1 MLNMM
6 QCAIRTEVDIIF
18 ELMNGEINFSSV
30 TTSAFS
36 QARMK
41 YSEKAF
47 IELNKE
53 CILDPFYAQKDTKRW
68 RGFRVLSTDGSLLK
82 LPPSDSLLKEFGKQ
96 CPKARLP
103 CARLSQLYDT
113 QNKLSLD
120 IQISPF
126 ATGERELAYQHLSS
140 VKPKDLILY
149 DRGYQCHWLFSAI
162 LKTGA
167 DFCAR
172 VTHDFNNE
180 VKTFVKSNR
189 NSCIIEMH
197 KAKNKDQDE
206 LYRSK
211 QISKEPLKIR
221 LIRVQLP
228 TGEIEILATSLCNK
242 ERYPHRLFKT
252 LYHLRWGV
260 EEDYKRLKCGLE
272 IENFTGLSPLAIKQ
286 DIHAQVVSKNMA
298 ALWEQG
304 SQLYTDE
311 KSKSCKRHYK
321 VNFSYVLGK
330 FKNNFIKLLLGLI
343 DIDVMRKLLKLI
355 ASSSNAE
362 RPSRS
367 HTRRPKKNGKWEHAM
382 SYKQAF

>member
-6 QCAIRTEVDIIF
+6 QCSIRTEVDNIF

-41 YSEKAF
+41 YSEQAF
-47 IELNKE
+47 VELNKE
-53 CILDPFYAQKDTKRW
+53 CILAPFYAQEETKRW
-68 RGFRVLSTDGSLLK
+68 RGFRVLSTDGSLVT
-82 LPPSDSLLKEFGKQ
+82 LPPSDLLLKEFGKQ

-103 CARLSQLYDT
+103 CARISQLYDT

-120 IQISPF
+120 VQISPF
-126 ATGERELAYQHLSS
+126 AVGERELAYQHLSS

-172 VTHDFNNE
+172 VTNDFNNE
-180 VKTFVKSNR
+180 VKEFVKSKR
-189 NSCIIEMH
+189 NSCIIEMRSAND
-197 KAKNKDQDE
+197 KDE
-206 LYRSK
+206 LYSSK
-211 QISKEPLKIR
+211 NIRKESIKVR

-242 ERYPHRLFKT
+242 ERYPHRLFKK

-286 DIHAQVVSKNMA
+286 DIHAQVMSKNMA
-298 ALWEQG
+298 SLWQ
-304 SQLYTDE
+304 QAAQPYADK
-311 KSKSCKRHYK
+311 KSKSCKHNYK

-343 DIDVMRKLLKLI
+343 DMDLMMKLLKLI
-355 ASSSNAE
+355 ASSTDAE
-362 RPSRS
+362 RPGRS
-367 HTRRPKKNGKWEHAM
+367 NERRPKKNSKWVHAM

>member
-6 QCAIRTEVDIIF
+6 QCSIRTEVDNIF
-18 ELMNGEINFSSV
+18 ELINGEINFSSV

-41 YSEKAF
+41 YSEQAF
-47 IELNKE
+47 VELNKD
-53 CILDPFYAQKDTKRW
+53 CILDPFYAQEETKRW
-68 RGFRVLSTDGSLLK
+68 RGFRLLSTDGTLAT
-82 LPPSDSLLKEFGKQ
+82 LPPSDSLFEEFGKQ
-96 CPKARLP
+96 CPQARLP
-103 CARLSQLYDT
+103 CARISQLYDT

-120 IQISPF
+120 VQITPF
-126 ATGERELAYQHLSS
+126 SVGERELAYQHLSS
-140 VKPKDLILY
+140 VKPRDLILY

-162 LKTGA
+162 FKTGA

-180 VKTFVKSNR
+180 VKEFVESKR
-189 NSCIIEMH
+189 NSGIIEIRCAND
-197 KAKNKDQDE
+197 KDE
-206 LYRSK
+206 LYSSK
-211 QISKEPLKIR
+211 NIRKESIKVR
-221 LIRVQLP
+221 LVRVQLP
-228 TGEIEILATSLCNK
+228 SGEIEILATSLCNK
-242 ERYPHRLFKT
+242 ERYPHRLFKK

-298 ALWEQG
+298 SLWQ
-304 SQLYTDE
+304 QAAQPYADK
-311 KSKSCKRHYK
+311 KSKSCKHNYK

-343 DIDVMRKLLKLI
+343 DVDWMMKLLKLI
-355 ASSSNAE
+355 ASSTDAE
-362 RPSRS
+362 RPGRS
-367 HTRRPKKNGKWEHAM
+367 NERRPKKNSKWVHAM